1 VNLEV
6 KPSDLAFPKLA
17 DPEDRIWLFLAASG
31 ALIAMRFVAAAFLPL
46 YYGDEPYYWLWSRH
60 LAWGYYDHPPA
71 VAVLIRAGTALFGDT
86 EFGVRFAGLAMSV
99 PMTLCVWRTGSLLLG
114 GTENGGRAAL
124 FFNLTLQATIQT
136 FMATPDAAALACS
149 AAFIWALA
157 EMTVSRNGRW
167 WLLAGLF
174 AGLGLLAKYTVLFTA
189 AGAVVWLL
197 LTKDGRAW
205 LKTPWPWL
213 GGTIAALL
221 FAPNLIWNAD
231 NDWGTLAFQFG
242 RIVSSD
248 QQWWY
253 LPQFVAEQ
261 FVLASPFIAD
271 LAIRGL
277 WRTTRSKDQRH
288 LLIAALLWPA
298 IIFFSI
304 HALQDR
310 VHRNWPDIIYPAL
323 AVAAAYAFHN
333 KLGPRFLRSGAVP
346 VAVLILVA
354 VYAQALFRV
363 VPLER
368 VDALNQH
375 LASGMKDV
383 TAPIARV
390 VSLTGARGVV
400 TTDFAMTAWLRFYLS
415 SPVPVIQLTDEFR
428 YPYAPRA
435 TASDLG
441 GTLIYVA
448 PDVNLEVLPLLQA
461 RFSTVEPVQDT
472 LRGGDGV
479 SAPAFYF
486 YRLSGF
492 HGEPAGRIP

>member
-1 VNLEV
+1 M
-6 KPSDLAFPKLA
+6 
-17 DPEDRIWLFLAASG
+17 
-31 ALIAMRFVAAAFLPL
+31 AMRFVAAAFLPL

-86 EFGVRFAGLAMSV
+86 EFGVRFAGLALSV

-114 GTENGGRAAL
+114 GTQNGGRAAL

-149 AAFIWALA
+149 AAVVWTLA
-157 EMTVSRNGRW
+157 EMTVSGNGRW

-213 GGTIAALL
+213 GATIAALL

-242 RIVSSD
+242 RIVTSD
-248 QQWWY
+248 QHWWY

-271 LAIRGL
+271 LAVRGL
-277 WRTTRSKDQRH
+277 WRTTRSKDQKL

-323 AVAAAYAFHN
+323 AVAAAYGFHN
-333 KLGPRFLRSGAVP
+333 KLGPRLLRSGAVP
-346 VAVLILVA
+346 VAVLILAA

-363 VPLER
+363 VPLDR
-368 VDALNQH
+368 VDTLNQH

-390 VSLTGARGVV
+390 VSLTGARGIV
-400 TTDFAMTAWLRFYLS
+400 TTDFAMTAWLRFYLA

-428 YPYAPRA
+428 YPFAPRA

-448 PDVNLEVLPLLQA
+448 PDINLEVLPLLEA
-461 RFSTVEPVQDT
+461 RFSTVEPVKDT
-472 LRGGDGV
+472 LRQGDGE
-479 SAPAFYF
+479 SAPPFYF

-492 HGEPAGRIP
+492 KGEPVGRIP

>member
-1 VNLEV
+1 MDSEV
-6 KPSDLAFPKLA
+6 KPSKLAYPKLA
-17 DPEDRIWLFLAASG
+17 PPQDRIWLLVVASG
-31 ALIAMRFVAAAFLPL
+31 VLIAMRFVAAAFLPL

-86 EFGVRFAGLAMSV
+86 EFGVRFVGLALSV
-99 PMTLCVWRTGSLLLG
+99 PMTFCVWRTGSRLLG
-114 GTENGGRAAL
+114 GSENGARAAL
-124 FFNLTLQATIQT
+124 FFNLTLQVTIQT
-136 FMATPDAAALACS
+136 FMATPDAAGLACS

-157 EMTVSRNGRW
+157 EMTVSGNGRW
-167 WLLAGLF
+167 WLAAGLF
-174 AGLGLLAKYTVLFTA
+174 AGLGLLAKYTVLCAA
-189 AGAVVWLL
+189 AGAVLWLL
-197 LTKDGRAW
+197 LAKDGRAW

-231 NDWGTLAFQFG
+231 NNWGTMAFQFG
-242 RIVSSD
+242 RIVTSD
-248 QQWWY
+248 QKWWY

-277 WRTTRSKDQRH
+277 WHTTRSKDQRY
-288 LLIAALLWPA
+288 LLIAALLWPS

-323 AVAAAYAFHN
+323 AVAAAYAYHN
-333 KLGPRFLRSGAVP
+333 QLGPRLVRSGAVP
-346 VAVLILVA
+346 VAVLILAA
-354 VYAQALFRV
+354 VYGEALFRV
-363 VPLER
+363 VPLDR
-368 VDALNQH
+368 VDALDQH
-375 LASGMKDV
+375 LASGMKNV

-390 VSLTGARGVV
+390 VSLTGARGIV

-415 SPVPVIQLTDEFR
+415 SPVPVIQFTDEFR
-428 YPYAPRA
+428 YPFAPRA
-435 TASDLG
+435 TATDLG

-448 PDVNLEVLPLLQA
+448 PDVHLEVLPLLQA
-461 RFSTVEPVQDT
+461 LFSTVEPVQDT
-472 LRGGDGV
+472 RRPGDGV
-479 SAPAFYF
+479 STPPFYF

-492 HGEPAGRIP
+492 RGEPLGRIP